1 MKRWFGLSSLLACL
15 AASAPAQAVSLAYE
29 VLFKGSPVATQTVT
43 LAAAGGQTTVTAG
56 FEAALPVFVALQ
68 HYSEYLSASFRPDGT
83 VVQFSARRMDGGL
96 RVETSGE
103 LEEDGRLRVV
113 RSAPDGTTTNWFLR
127 ADYDFNS
134 LALYGTAPTN
144 FLTTNQPARVLSV
157 AEGRIEPVAIQ
168 VIDESDTFE
177 RQHLYSAH
185 LIWTAGSFTSHSW
198 HPERFSNLP
207 RRYIRQTENGE
218 FTFILQ
224 R

>member
-1 MKRWFGLSSLLACL
+1 MKRWSALSVLPACL
-15 AASAPAQAVSLAYE
+15 ALSAPAEGVSLAYD
-29 VLFKGSPVATQTVT
+29 VVFKGSPVATQTVT
-43 LAAAGGQTTVTAG
+43 LAGTGDRTTVTAR

-68 HYSEYLSASFRPDGT
+68 HYSEDLSVSFRPDGT
-83 VVQFSARRMDGGL
+83 VVQFSARRIDGGL

-113 RSAPDGTTTNWFLR
+113 RAAPDGTTTNWFQR
-127 ADYDFNS
+127 ADYDFHS
-134 LALYGTAPTN
+134 LALYGSAPAD
-144 FLTTNQPARVLSV
+144 FLPTNQPARVLSV
-157 AEGRIEPVAIQ
+157 ADGRIEPVAVQ
-168 VIDESDTFE
+168 VVDESDTFE

-185 LIWTAGSFTSHSW
+185 LVWTTGSFTSHSW

-218 FTFILQ
+218 FTFTLQ